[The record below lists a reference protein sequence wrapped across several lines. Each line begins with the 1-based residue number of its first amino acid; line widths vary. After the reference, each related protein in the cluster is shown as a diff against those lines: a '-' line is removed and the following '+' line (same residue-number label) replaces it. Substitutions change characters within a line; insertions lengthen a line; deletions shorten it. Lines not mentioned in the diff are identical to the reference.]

1 MERSALGGDFT
12 GAREGFEGGIGG
24 LLDHP
29 RFIHGMER
37 EREAGALESRGRRWG
52 MSTYKC
58 LEPLVLHLNCG

>member
-37 EREAGALESRGRRWG
+37 EKGG
-52 MSTYKC
+52 STRVEGTSVGYDVRINVSN
-58 LEPLVLHLNCG
+58 P

>member
-37 EREAGALESRGRRWG
+37 ERERERERREHSSRGDVG
-52 MSTYKC
+52 G
-58 LEPLVLHLNCG
+58 V